1 MTAEDLL
8 TRTLNEITEATEYP
22 TTSMSTVVARS
33 RAIRGGGRR
42 RVALLA
48 AAAVVVAGGLSA
60 ALLLGHGG
68 DSTPGP
74 AGPLGDLEQ
83 GPAPK
88 VDYLDGDTFVTTS
101 GERVTSPAFAKAV
114 TAVRWK
120 NGVLTASRG
129 TISHPL
135 STISFVSGGATSR
148 VGCGTPSF
156 AVPLDGGDPAYWLAT
171 GCRLD
176 RGGELVRGEAR
187 DDTPKGALLTPV
199 GLAADGVVTSASSS
213 GLRLPSH
220 ALVIP
225 PGGKRWIPLPLL
237 GLRAATEAGNL
248 VTGLGRDAEHNVV
261 VDAGTGQVK
270 WRPSSAW
277 AVGRFSASGRYLT
290 GIESVGVQQSD
301 DVGDIVGIWDA
312 ATGHQ
317 VLQQALPG
325 LIVDAAAWEG
335 DDSLLVV
342 AEDRQGQEAV
352 LRVGLDGSVTR
363 ATSVVTGVPR
373 PAEGRPP
380 LTTLRLAAT
389 P

>member
-83 GPAPK
+83 GAAPQ
-88 VDYLDGDTFVTTS
+88 VDYLDGDTFVSTT
-101 GERVTSPAFAKAV
+101 GARVTSPAFARAA

-129 TISHPL
+129 TTSHPL
-135 STISFVSGGATSR
+135 STISSVSGGATSR

-156 AVPLDGGDPAYWLAT
+156 AVPLDGGEPAYWLAT

-187 DDTPKGALLTPV
+187 DDTPQGALLTPV
-199 GLAADGVVTSASSS
+199 GIVADGVVASASSS

-220 ALVIP
+220 ALVIHP
-225 PGGKRWIPLPLL
+225 DNTPWTPL
-237 GLRAATEAGNL
+237 GLAIPRAATEAGGL
-248 VTGLGRDAEHNVV
+248 VAGLTRDIQRSAV
-261 VDAGTGQVK
+261 VDTATGAVR
-270 WRPSSAW
+270 WRAPAAW
-277 AVGRFSASGRYLT
+277 TLDKFSTSGRYVVGT
-290 GIESVGVQQSD
+290 QSVGVQQSD
-301 DVGDIVGIWDA
+301 DVGDVVGIWDA
-312 ATGHQ
+312 STGRQ
-317 VLQQALPG
+317 IVSKALPG
-325 LIVDAAAWEG
+325 LIVDGAAWEG

-342 AEDRQGQEAV
+342 AEDRQGQEAI

-363 ATSVVTGVPR
+363 TTPVVNGVPR